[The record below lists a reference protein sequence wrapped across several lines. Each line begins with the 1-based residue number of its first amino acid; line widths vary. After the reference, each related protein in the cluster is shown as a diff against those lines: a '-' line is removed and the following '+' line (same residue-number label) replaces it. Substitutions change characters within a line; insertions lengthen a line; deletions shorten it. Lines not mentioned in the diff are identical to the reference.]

1 VTAVVG
7 GPAGGLQRSYT
18 EEDIFT
24 DEEVAR
30 HFRNELLK
38 LTELIGDD
46 AAGQPDAGAAPA
58 DRWAA
63 YLKDCERSI
72 GRPLTVKLFGR
83 LAQAVQP
90 AQPAQPAQPM
100 PDSGGGPELAD
111 GPPQAEMQVKPSERT
126 RWRNWIERQVA
137 SVTTGRPGLETPRL
151 LTARIMIRLL
161 AFGVWDLDDE
171 SWRDLLAELAIHL
184 VPGADT
190 DLPGQVRQLAFT
202 YTASCM
208 SLLRGGA
215 SLTGLAS
222 ADLLAARTWN
232 RVKAAIAE
240 ADPELASDLFLPPR
254 QTRAVVLTSSQ
265 LEESILLA
273 MEDDPASLLATELA
287 EHGWTLERDGI
298 MYRVSGAFSNPVAA
312 AARVA
317 TQLGQQLDIVLVYA
331 RSGGR
336 WAFIAWRRP
345 DLVLAH
351 VPGNTWRHYRIEGS
365 FTPTSRLAGGEGL
378 TSIGLVGRPVR
389 LGQIPPPEAQEL
401 LAAAGTDHLALLE
414 RLLETTLRIQ
424 NRPVLS
430 LPVAPAFRKFVII
443 AAIATVNANVLAG
456 THRHRWLRVTRRRCG
471 GGGHRGGG
479 GAGAGRGRRNAVR

>member
-18 EEDIFT
+18 EEEIFT

-38 LTELIGDD
+38 FTELMADYAAEEPGRAAEPGD
-46 AAGQPDAGAAPA
+46 AEPGPVAAPG

-63 YLKDCERSI
+63 YLKECERSI

-83 LAQAVQP
+83 LAQP
-90 AQPAQPAQPM
+90 LLE
-100 PDSGGGPELAD
+100 SGSEPEPGD
-111 GPPQAEMQVKPSERT
+111 GPSRAEMQVKQSERT
-126 RWRNWIERQVA
+126 RWRNWIERLVA
-137 SVTTGRPGLETPRL
+137 SVTSSKPGVETLKLETVGLETLRL
-151 LTARIMIRLL
+151 LTARIMILLL
-161 AFGVWDLDDE
+161 AFGIWDLDDE
-171 SWRDLLAELAIHL
+171 SWRDLLAELSIHL
-184 VPGADT
+184 VPE
-190 DLPGQVRQLAFT
+190 PGIDVPAQVRQLAFT
-202 YTASCM
+202 YTALCVT
-208 SLLRGGA
+208 LLRSGV
-215 SLTGLAS
+215 SLTGLAA

-232 RVKAAIAE
+232 RVKAAVAE
-240 ADPELASDLFLPPR
+240 ADPELAIDLIISPR
-254 QTRAVVLTSSQ
+254 HTRAVVLTSSQ

-273 MEDDPASLLATELA
+273 MEDDPASLLANELA
-287 EHGWTLERDGI
+287 EHGWTLEHDGF
-298 MYRVSGAFSNPVAA
+298 MYRVGGTFSNPVAA

-351 VPGNTWRHYRIEGS
+351 MPGNTWRHYRIEGS

-389 LGQIPPPEAQEL
+389 LGLIPPPEAQEL
-401 LAAAGTDHLALLE
+401 LAAAGTDHLTLLE
-414 RLLETTLRIQ
+414 RLTDPD
-424 NRPVLS
+424 N
-430 LPVAPAFRKFVII
+430 
-443 AAIATVNANVLAG
+443 
-456 THRHRWLRVTRRRCG
+456 HRSF
-471 GGGHRGGG
+471 
-479 GAGAGRGRRNAVR
+479 